1 MIAAVAPTVGPV
13 ASPAPRASWL
23 LEQEARALLTRL
35 DRVKPF
41 VLQETMVPAASLM
54 PASQIGIERHLI
66 RGRRELR
73 RQVTA
78 YIHWLRGAGRLTSP
92 IIMQRRFSVLRLRF
106 NAALSQLDLFAEA
119 ISQRSEHETGVWLSG
134 LDVAAQDALKV
145 PEPFFE
151 PPPIICHL
159 HRGLG
164 GAIRR
169 ARTRLP
175 GGGQSPVA
183 VIRIPR
189 ERMIGHGIASS
200 LVHEVG
206 HQAAALLGL
215 VESLRPV
222 LQEVQK
228 GVEPRARAAW
238 RFWERWISEI
248 VADFW
253 ALAKVGIAS
262 TLGLIGIVSL
272 PRRFVFRVNVDDP
285 HPFPWIRV
293 MLSCV
298 VGNALYPHLQWRQ
311 LAAMWKSF
319 YPPTGIQ
326 PAAAETIASLRASMP
341 SFVRLLLNH
350 RPRSLRGKSLQEV
363 ATLPDRT
370 PPRLLEHYKAW
381 VATPRLMNEAA
392 PTLVFAVFGRARL
405 TGRLTPEEEDRLLGK
420 LITYWALRSTL
431 DIAAICA
438 TPEVAPRRAQP
449 AATGTRRRDLVLVA
463 S

>member
-1 MIAAVAPTVGPV
+1 MSAAVPPLLAPVTRFE
-13 ASPAPRASWL
+13 PRASWL

-41 VLQETMVPAASLM
+41 VLQEPMVPAASLM
-54 PASQIGIERHLI
+54 PVSQVAIERHLI
-66 RGRRELR
+66 KGRRELR

-78 YIHWLRGAGRLTSP
+78 YIHWLRGAGSSVSP
-92 IIMQRRFSVLRLRF
+92 IKMQRRFSVLRLRF

-119 ISQRSEHETGVWLSG
+119 IGQRSEHQTGVWLSG

-145 PEPFFE
+145 SEPYFE
-151 PPPIICHL
+151 TPPIICHL

-175 GGGQSPVA
+175 GGGQNPVA

-215 VESLRPV
+215 VESLRPA

-228 GVEPRARAAW
+228 QVPPGVRGAW
-238 RFWERWISEI
+238 KLWERWISEI
-248 VADFW
+248 VADLW
-253 ALAKVGIAS
+253 AIARVGIAS

-272 PRRFVFRVNVDDP
+272 PRRFVFRINVDDP

-293 MLSCV
+293 KLSCV
-298 VGNALYPHLQWRQ
+298 IGNALYPHVQWKQ
-311 LAAMWKSF
+311 LARVWESF
-319 YPPTGIQ
+319 YPLAGLDST
-326 PAAAETIASLRASMP
+326 AAGTIASLQGTMP
-341 SFVRLLLNH
+341 DFVRLLIRH
-350 RPRSLRGKSLQEV
+350 RPASLRGKTLQEV
-363 ATLPDRT
+363 AVIPDRT
-370 PPRLLEHYKAW
+370 PADLLEHYKRW
-381 VATPRLMNEAA
+381 VETPQVMKEAA
-392 PTLVFAVFGRARL
+392 PTLVFAVFGRARI
-405 TGRLTPEEEDRLLGK
+405 TGRMTPEEEDRLLGN
-420 LITYWALRSTL
+420 LITHWAVRSTL
-431 DIAAICA
+431 DLAAICA
-438 TPEVAPRRAQP
+438 DQPWRIRRLPPSRGPQFAV
-449 AATGTRRRDLVLVA
+449 AATG

>member
-1 MIAAVAPTVGPV
+1 VAGPE
-13 ASPAPRASWL
+13 PRASWL

-41 VLQETMVPAASLM
+41 ALQETMVPAASLM
-54 PASQIGIERHLI
+54 PVSQVAIERYLMK
-66 RGRRELR
+66 GRRELR
-73 RQVTA
+73 RRVTA
-78 YIHWLRGAGRLTSP
+78 YIHWLRGAGRFSSP
-92 IIMQRRFSVLRLRF
+92 VQMQRRFSVLRLRF

-119 ISQRSEHETGVWLSG
+119 ISQRSESETGVWLSG

-145 PEPFFE
+145 SEPFFE

-215 VESLRPV
+215 VESLRPA
-222 LQEVQK
+222 LQEVQARA
-228 GVEPRARAAW
+228 EPRARVAW
-238 RFWERWISEI
+238 RLWERWISEI

-262 TLGLIGIVSL
+262 TIGLIGIVSL
-272 PRRFVFRVNVDDP
+272 PRSFVFRINLDDP

-293 MLSCV
+293 KLSCV
-298 VGNALYPHLQWRQ
+298 VGDALYPHTQWRQ
-311 LAAMWKSF
+311 LAAMWESF
-319 YPPTGIQ
+319 YPPAGLD
-326 PAAAETIASLRASMP
+326 AARSETIASLQASMP
-341 SFVRLLLNH
+341 WFVRLLLNH
-350 RPRSLRGKSLQEV
+350 RPRSLRGKSLQQV
-363 ATLPDRT
+363 ASMPDRT
-370 PPRLLEHYKAW
+370 PSRLLEHYRNW
-381 VATPRLMNEAA
+381 VATPRLVKDAA
-392 PTLVFAVFGRARL
+392 PTLVFAVFGRARV
-405 TGRLTPEEEDRLLGK
+405 TGRLTPEGENRLLGN
-420 LITYWALRSTL
+420 LITHWALRSTL

-438 TPEVAPRRAQP
+438 TQSAQGRLGFAPMPGEKSAV
-449 AATGTRRRDLVLVA
+449 AATA